1 MDLLLAELLF
11 RFILR
16 LEKPGFIQT
25 QFCSS
30 NITGAY
36 GMASVLCFKIL
47 QHKIRIVNA
56 FGWSEKKKQA
66 LSAS

>member
-1 MDLLLAELLF
+1 MDLLLEELLF
-11 RFILR
+11 CSILR

-25 QFCSS
+25 QFCGY

-36 GMASVLCFKIL
+36 GMASVLYFKIL
-47 QHKIRIVNA
+47 RHKIRIVNA
-56 FGWSEKKKQA
+56 FGWSEKKQA